1 MYSSKDQTWKSIGRF
16 YRMRLWKTRK
26 DFRNVFWHYKVTKLY
41 RFELYMDFC
50 MAFVFIIKQL
60 SMEFK
65 GVGGY
70 VCT

>member
-1 MYSSKDQTWKSIGRF
+1 
-16 YRMRLWKTRK
+16 MRLWKTRK
-26 DFRNVFWHYKVTKLY
+26 DFRNVFWNYKVTKLY
-41 RFELYMDFC
+41 RLELYMDFC